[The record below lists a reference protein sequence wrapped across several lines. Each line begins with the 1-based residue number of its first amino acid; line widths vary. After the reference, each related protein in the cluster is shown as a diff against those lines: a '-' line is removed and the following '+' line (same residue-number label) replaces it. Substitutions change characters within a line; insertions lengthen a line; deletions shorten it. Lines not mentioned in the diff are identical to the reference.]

1 MLELAEAA
9 TMQLARAPKRAA
21 EGGGGHA
28 DPGGFPFNSKR
39 PRETRSGG
47 GGGGEEEEAEQAGG
61 VDKYSKLQ
69 EVWDT
74 PLEAEAEEE
83 EEEAGGGGGDGG
95 GGGGEEAEAGGSGEW
110 QSASSRF

>member
-1 MLELAEAA
+1 
-9 TMQLARAPKRAA
+9 MQLARAPKRAA
-21 EGGGGHA
+21 EGGGGRA

-74 PLEAEAEEE
+74 PLEAGEEEEGGGGGGGDGEGGKVE
-83 EEEAGGGGGDGG
+83 EEEAGGV
-95 GGGGEEAEAGGSGEW
+95 GEW